1 MIFPG
6 VLMKLQKI
14 SSTLKAIGIDSD
26 CMIYNPDYELLFQ
39 DELSDEQDPKE
50 QATLTSLGAVAVD
63 TGIFTGRSPKDKY
76 IVRDDNTKNT
86 VWWSDSGTGRNDNH
100 PITAEVWNHLK
111 SIVAKQLSGKKL
123 YVVDA
128 FCGANRDSR
137 LSVRFVTEVAW
148 QGRFSLYVLVDEL

>member
-86 VWWSDSGTGRNDNH
+86 VWWSDSGTAG
-100 PITAEVWNHLK
+100 
-111 SIVAKQLSGKKL
+111 
-123 YVVDA
+123 
-128 FCGANRDSR
+128 
-137 LSVRFVTEVAW
+137 
-148 QGRFSLYVLVDEL
+148 